1 MSSVV
6 RSLFVD
12 QLRSTAEPL
21 GSLVRVD
28 TDPNRLSVDGRPWKP
43 GGITSIEDEL
53 VYVLLQASLEADPD
67 RLHLHAGL
75 VVHRN
80 ASLIVGG
87 LAGSGKSTLIAQLVG
102 HGLDYGT
109 DERVAVGREGVLSV
123 FEKPVS
129 VVRSSFPLLARLDP
143 RATGRG
149 SASDHLWHVPAS
161 AIRLGSQVSAVPP
174 LAAIVLVEFRKG
186 AAPESALM
194 HPITVARVLLADSID
209 QGRFGPDGP
218 MVATRLCA
226 SVPCF
231 SVIHSGGVQAVEH
244 FVRQVDRFTAAG
256 HPAAVVEAVGPGDR
270 PAQRG
275 ARSLS
280 RSSVVGR
287 ARGISGAVAADRMLV
302 RTASGELVELDEA
315 QTAWMQLIDGTTSI
329 GSLVDEVAAANAM
342 SSEALFPN
350 VLSVV
355 QGLADLGVAA

>member
-12 QLRSTAEPL
+12 QVRSTAEPL
-21 GSLVRVD
+21 GALVRVD
-28 TDPNRLSVDGRPWKP
+28 TDPNRLSVDGRSWKP

-67 RLHLHAGL
+67 RLHLHTGL

-80 ASLIVGG
+80 ASVLVGG
-87 LAGSGKSTLIAQLVG
+87 LAGSGKSTLIAQLVE

-109 DERVAVGREGVLSV
+109 DERVAVDREGVLSV

-129 VVRSSFPLLARLDP
+129 VVRSSFPLLARFDP
-143 RATGRG
+143 RATGKG

-231 SVIHSGGVQAVEH
+231 SVIHSGGAQAVEH
-244 FVRQVDRFTAAG
+244 FMRQVDRFITAG
-256 HPAAVVEAVGPGDR
+256 HPEVVVEAVGPGDR

-302 RTASGELVELDEA
+302 RTASGDLVELDEV
-315 QTAWMQLIDGTTSI
+315 QTAWIQLIDGTTSL
-329 GSLVDEVAAANAM
+329 GSLVDEVAAANGM